1 MSTVKEKAE
10 QKIEIDENFLNES
23 LEKRESGKTGNLKK
37 AAFYTLGCKVNQYET
52 EIIKKDF
59 MDNGYVEVDFNETA
73 DVYVVNTCT
82 VTNVADKKNRKMLRR
97 AKNTNPESVVVA
109 TGCYA
114 QTNLDDLKEM
124 KEIDFIIGNSK
135 KENVFDIV
143 EKNVS
148 HYQVDNIFDEKEY
161 SSKKYT
167 ILREKARAFVKI
179 QDGCNKFCSYCKIP
193 YARGLSRSRPVK
205 DVLEEITYL
214 GEQGYREIVVTGI
227 NLSEYGLDLEPV
239 TDFDSILERI
249 LEIGTIDRV
258 RVSSAYPDTITD
270 RFLHMLKNSP
280 KLMPHLHVS
289 VQALD
294 DRILHL
300 MRRNYDAK
308 FVVDILKRVQRE
320 VPEISLTADVIVG
333 FPQENEQNFEN
344 TLKNLEA
351 VGFSDLHVFPYS
363 DREKTAAR
371 LLDGKIDQAEKK
383 KRVKAV
389 EKLNNI
395 KYREFREKMLGTV
408 QKIYIEEISG
418 DTALGY
424 TENYI
429 KTFIKLK
436 KEDKNYLHLKVS
448 DLVDVKIIDFDGILL
463 EGDIL

>member
-1 MSTVKEKAE
+1 MSTIKEKVE
-10 QKIEIDENFLNES
+10 QKIEIDEKILKENFLIKKDKKME
-23 LEKRESGKTGNLKK
+23 NLKK

-59 MDNGYVEVDFNETA
+59 IDNGYVEVDFDEIA

-143 EKNVS
+143 NKNVS

-193 YARGLSRSRPVK
+193 YARGLSRSRDEK
-205 DVLEEITYL
+205 SVLEEITYL
-214 GEQGYREIVVTGI
+214 GEQGYKEIVLTGI
-227 NLSEYGLDLEPV
+227 NLSEYGLDLEPR
-239 TDFDSILERI
+239 TDFDSILEKI
-249 LEIGTIDRV
+249 LKIETIDRV

-270 RFLHMLKNSP
+270 KFLNMLKNNP

-289 VQALD
+289 IQTLD
-294 DRILHL
+294 DKILHL

-308 FVVDILKRVQRE
+308 FVVDVLKKVQAQI
-320 VPEISLTADVIVG
+320 PEISLTADVIVG
-333 FPQENEQNFEN
+333 FPQEEQQNFEN
-344 TLKNLEA
+344 TLKNLEEI
-351 VGFSDLHVFPYS
+351 GFSDLHVFPYS
-363 DREKTAAR
+363 DREKTTAR
-371 LLDGKIDQAEKK
+371 LLDGKIEQAEKK
-383 KRVKAV
+383 KRVKSV

-395 KYREFREKMLGTV
+395 KYKEFRENMINSI
-408 QKIYIEEISG
+408 QKIYIEEIVE
-418 DTALGY
+418 DTAFGY

-429 KTFIKLK
+429 KTFLKLK
-436 KEDKNYLHLKVS
+436 KEGENHLDLKVS
-448 DLVDVKIIDFDGILL
+448 DLVNVKIVNFDGVLL
-463 EGDIL
+463 EGDIV